1 MTSIRSRDE
10 VKNSKASKMI
20 HSFLKNHEVV
30 DETGEAFSKTKAEVR
45 FFYVFRTTENK
56 SHTLLL
62 SYTGQRGYY
71 YSTEAFEEYIEEK
84 SNTLRE

>member
-45 FFYVFRTTENK
+45 FFLRFSNNGK
-56 SHTLLL
+56 QISHTFVILYRSTRVLL
-62 SYTGQRGYY
+62 
-71 YSTEAFEEYIEEK
+71 F
-84 SNTLRE
+84 N

>member
-1 MTSIRSRDE
+1 MEVTSIRSRDE

-45 FFYVFRTTENK
+45 F
-56 SHTLLL
+56 
-62 SYTGQRGYY
+62 
-71 YSTEAFEEYIEEK
+71 
-84 SNTLRE
+84 

>member
-1 MTSIRSRDE
+1 MRQ
-10 VKNSKASKMI
+10 VKPSPKPKRRY
-20 HSFLKNHEVV
+20 V
-30 DETGEAFSKTKAEVR
+30 

-84 SNTLRE
+84 GNTLREYFAEPSKMEIIYKNM